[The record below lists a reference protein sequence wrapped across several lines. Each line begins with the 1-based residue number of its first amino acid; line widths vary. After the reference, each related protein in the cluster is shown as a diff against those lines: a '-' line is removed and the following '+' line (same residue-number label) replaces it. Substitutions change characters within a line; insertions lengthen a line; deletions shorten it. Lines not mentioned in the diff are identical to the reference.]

1 MIRYGRFGLGSF
13 TLPRILQIIK
23 PTSLGHSSLA
33 YLLGFWML
41 LGGMTT
47 SSLAWAETT
56 LNAGVQLDVTAPVGS
71 VISAHSGRPI
81 GEAVVSIPEL
91 GIQFK
96 SDPLGHFE
104 LPPLPNKPVIVHV
117 EAPGYVAE
125 TRTLRGNPNSPYR
138 FRLVESRQTLVID
151 DTLRHLGDN
160 NYSANSAAAGQFR
173 VSGAGPVL
181 TLPFYLPPTAGQLAI
196 LQIGSVIGL
205 DTAKAQSLGQSQL
218 AYSSSPGIVKLNGVQ
233 VAVLSIN
240 GDRLR
245 VRVPQGVLRPGAMNQ
260 VEIQAGYHTPGGTRI
275 DFDDFELMSVF
286 LEAQS
291 Q

>member
-1 MIRYGRFGLGSF
+1 MTSDGRFRLGCLVLSKNSVNSMRHLAAGLLFFFLLMPMETISSVWAQQ
-13 TLPRILQIIK
+13 TL
-23 PTSLGHSSLA
+23 S
-33 YLLGFWML
+33 
-41 LGGMTT
+41 
-47 SSLAWAETT
+47 
-56 LNAGVQLDVTAPVGS
+56 AGVQLEVSAPIGS

-81 GEAVVSIPEL
+81 GEAMVSIPEL

-96 SDPLGHFE
+96 ADALGHFE

-117 EAPGYVAE
+117 QAPGYVAE
-125 TRTLRGNPNSPYR
+125 TRTLRGNPIIPFR

-173 VSGAGPVL
+173 AAGAGPVL
-181 TLPFYLPPTAGQLAI
+181 MLPFYLPPTAGQQAI

-205 DTAKAQSLGQSQL
+205 DTARAQSVGQSQL
-218 AYSSSPGIVKLNGVQ
+218 AYSSSPSIVKLNGVQ
-233 VAVLSIN
+233 VAVLSLN

-245 VRVPQGVLRPGAMNQ
+245 VQVPQGVLRPGAMNQ

>member
-1 MIRYGRFGLGSF
+1 MTSDGRFRLGCLVLSNNSVNALCHMAAVLF
-13 TLPRILQIIK
+13 FIV
-23 PTSLGHSSLA
+23 
-33 YLLGFWML
+33 FCML
-41 LGGMTT
+41 LG
-47 SSLAWAETT
+47 SSSTVWAQQT
-56 LNAGVQLDVTAPVGS
+56 LNAGVQLEVSAPIGS

-81 GEAVVSIPEL
+81 GEAMVSIPEL
-91 GIQFK
+91 GIKFK
-96 SDPLGHFE
+96 TDPLGHFE

-117 EAPGYVAE
+117 QAPGYVAE
-125 TRTLRGNPNSPYR
+125 TRTLRGNPNGPYR

-151 DTLRHLGDN
+151 DTLRHVGDN

-173 VSGAGPVL
+173 AAGSGPVL
-181 TLPFYLPPTAGQLAI
+181 MLPFYLPPTAGQQAI

-205 DTAKAQSLGQSQL
+205 DTAKAQSVGQSQL
-218 AYSSSPGIVKLNGVQ
+218 AYSSSPSIVKLNGVQ
-233 VAVLSIN
+233 VAVLSLN

-245 VRVPQGVLRPGAMNQ
+245 VQVPQGVLRPGAINQ

-275 DFDDFELMSVF
+275 DFDDFELMSIF